1 MGGVL
6 LKESHDHFE
15 TLLGCQIEPHLKWH
29 KHVDNLLSRLQQR
42 LSALE
47 NLSSMVPLGIKRK
60 IVEGI
65 FNSVLIY
72 CLPVFGGCT
81 KGEIDSLQKMQNK
94 AARLVVNKGWRTPRK
109 EVFAEVGWMTV
120 KQLIVYHTALCT
132 FRIRESKEPEYLHAF
147 MSQTNR
153 LNRIIIPHTNLSLMR
168 SSYCYRGALEWNNLP
183 DALRSCRS
191 MRKFKSLLKG
201 WIYENIPQFEER
213 R

>member
-15 TLLGCQIEPHLKWH
+15 ILLGCQIEPHLKWY
-29 KHVDNLLSRLQQR
+29 KHVDNLLSRVQQR

-109 EVFAEVGWMTV
+109 ELFAEVGCSNLMSTILHYV
-120 KQLIVYHTALCT
+120 H
-132 FRIRESKEPEYLHAF
+132 FESEKAKNQSICMP
-147 MSQTNR
+147 S
-153 LNRIIIPHTNLSLMR
+153 
-168 SSYCYRGALEWNNLP
+168 C
-183 DALRSCRS
+183 LRP
-191 MRKFKSLLKG
+191 
-201 WIYENIPQFEER
+201 ID
-213 R
+213 